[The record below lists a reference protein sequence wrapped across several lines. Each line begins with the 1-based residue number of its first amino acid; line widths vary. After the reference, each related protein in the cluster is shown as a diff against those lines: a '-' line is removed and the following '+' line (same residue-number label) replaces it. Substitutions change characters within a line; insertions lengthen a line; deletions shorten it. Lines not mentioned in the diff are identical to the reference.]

1 MRFTFQLRPLESVA
15 PWHDAD
21 GSNAHLGWFGLTDGW
36 YWIEAGPKP
45 VELFRYSQPLV
56 DTWMREYTGA
66 SWLEALPHVDYQV
79 ARLWEDVLDILP
91 NVLDPVPSQLARALG
106 PDGPWITWEQAATRT
121 AEQALD
127 KQEAW
132 DLLET
137 AAGWWWARRLDT
149 AYLQA
154 GPRIWFWSD
163 GINVHLQWDNRDL
176 ILDGQPAWEVVL
188 DQHTVPEMDFLAE
201 VRAFDA
207 HFIAKMRDRIAL
219 AQAEWARLDVAID
232 PGIDQ
237 EQLARSSRFSQC
249 LEAIAKREPTRW
261 DEVFRAI
268 ARVEAL
274 PEFASEQ
281 TMRLS

>member
-1 MRFTFQLRPLESVA
+1 MRFNFQLRPLGSVA

-21 GSNAHLGWFGLTDGW
+21 GSHAHLGWFGLTDGW
-36 YWIEAGPKP
+36 YWIEVGPRP

-91 NVLDPVPSQLARALG
+91 NALDPVPPQLARTLD
-106 PDGPWITWEQAATRT
+106 PNGPWKTWERAATT
-121 AEQALD
+121 AVEQALD

-132 DLLET
+132 DLLEA

-154 GPRIWFWSD
+154 GPRIWCWSD

-176 ILDGQPAWEVVL
+176 ILDGQSAWEADL
-188 DQHTVPEMDFLAE
+188 GQHTAPEIDFLAE

-207 HFIAKMRDRIAL
+207 HFVARMRDRIAL
-219 AQAEWARLDVAID
+219 AQAEWARPDVALD

-237 EQLARSSRFSQC
+237 EQLARSSRLSRC
-249 LEAIAKREPTRW
+249 LETIAKREPTRW
-261 DEVFRAI
+261 DEVYRAI

-274 PEFASEQ
+274 PEFASEHA
-281 TMRLS
+281 MRLS